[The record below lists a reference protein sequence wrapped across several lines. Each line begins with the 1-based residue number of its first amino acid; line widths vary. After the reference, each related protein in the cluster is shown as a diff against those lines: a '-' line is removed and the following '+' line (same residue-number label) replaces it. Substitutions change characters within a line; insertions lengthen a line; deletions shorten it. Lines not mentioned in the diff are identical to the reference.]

1 MKISSSTS
9 SILTNRGVSSEVGV
23 IGLFLNGADN
33 GFVDMQRSPKML
45 LIQSGK

>member
-9 SILTNRGVSSEVGV
+9 SILTNRRISSEVEV
-23 IGLFLNGADN
+23 IGLFLNGADS
-33 GFVDMQRSPKML
+33 GFVDMQKSPKML